1 LESREGL
8 RIFNVL
14 NKARR
19 RKIKVMF
26 KLTQYR
32 RLEMDSLFK
41 GYANSFITDDELDFM
56 LDITLGEL
64 SSIDGELSSIGVEF

>member
-1 LESREGL
+1 MESREGL

-41 GYANSFITDDELDFM
+41 GYANNLITDDELDFM

-64 SSIDGELSSIGVEF
+64 SSIDVQF

>member
-26 KLTQYR
+26 KAIRMSEEDYMGFTW
-32 RLEMDSLFK
+32 
-41 GYANSFITDDELDFM
+41 YAILK
-56 LDITLGEL
+56 
-64 SSIDGELSSIGVEF
+64 DGVHTGKQFNAWTRESAIAMYKQFYK

>member
-1 LESREGL
+1 MESREGL

-32 RLEMDSLFK
+32 RLEMDSLIK
-41 GYANSFITDDELDFM
+41 GYANSLLTDDELNFM
-56 LDITLGEL
+56 LDITLGVV
-64 SSIDGELSSIGVEF
+64 SNIGVEF

>member
-32 RLEMDSLFK
+32 RLEMDSLIK
-41 GYANSFITDDELDFM
+41 GYANSLLTDDELNFM
-56 LDITLGEL
+56 LDITLGVV
-64 SSIDGELSSIGVEF
+64 SNIGVEF

>member
-1 LESREGL
+1 MDLDTQDRV

-26 KLTQYR
+26 TTIRMSEEDY
-32 RLEMDSLFK
+32 MGFTW
-41 GYANSFITDDELDFM
+41 YAILK
-56 LDITLGEL
+56 
-64 SSIDGELSSIGVEF
+64 DGVNTVKQFNAWTRESAIAMYKQIHE